1 MICAA
6 GLHNCLAASSLLAIR
21 TPPPRQ
27 KASSMSEKPLRTPH
41 TLRISLFVAFVCCSL
56 LSLSVQAEEPLELKI
71 LTWNIHHALGVD
83 GRLDVERIAK
93 VISACRPDIVALQ
106 EVDQQAAR
114 SNSVDQ
120 PAELSRLT
128 GMQVAFGGNIPLQ
141 GGRYGNAVLS
151 RFPILSSENKLLPN
165 HRNGEQRGVMLV
177 QIQLPRRD
185 QPLTLLATHL
195 DHRENDSERIA
206 SVRMINELLPEIS
219 TPRLLAGDLNAV
231 PESSVL
237 QLLRSS
243 WRIAHPGM
251 LPTVPVTNP
260 SRQIDYILYSSPQDW
275 EPVSA
280 EVLPEAAASDHRAVL
295 VTLRLQED

>member
-1 MICAA
+1 MSRKQIA
-6 GLHNCLAASSLLAIR
+6 
-21 TPPPRQ
+21 TPRN
-27 KASSMSEKPLRTPH
+27 
-41 TLRISLFVAFVCCSL
+41 LRIRCIASLI
-56 LSLSVQAEEPLELKI
+56 LSFLTAMNARAEEPLQLKI
-71 LTWNIHHALGVD
+71 LTWNIHHCLGVD
-83 GRLDVERIAK
+83 DKLDVDRIAS
-93 VISACRPDIVALQ
+93 VISACQPDIVALQ

-114 SNSVDQ
+114 SKNVDQ

-128 GMQVAFGGNIPLQ
+128 GMHVVFGGNIPLQ

-151 RFPILSSENKLLPN
+151 RFPILSSENKRLPN
-165 HRNGEQRGVMLV
+165 HREGEQRGVMLV

-206 SVRMINELLPEIS
+206 SVRMINELLPQIS
-219 TPRLLAGDLNAV
+219 PPRLLAGDLNAV

-275 EPVSA
+275 KPVSA

-295 VTLRLQED
+295 VTLRLQQD